1 MNKIYSYVD
10 INYFFYLT
18 LFIYKFLKLD
28 YKTNI

>member
-10 INYFFYLT
+10 INNIFTFY
-18 LFIYKFLKLD
+18 IYKFLKLD